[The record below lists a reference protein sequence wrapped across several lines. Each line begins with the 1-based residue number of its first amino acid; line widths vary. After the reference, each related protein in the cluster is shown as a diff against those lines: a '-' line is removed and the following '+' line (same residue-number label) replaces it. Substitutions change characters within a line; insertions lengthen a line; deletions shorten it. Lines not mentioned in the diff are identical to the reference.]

1 MNELLIKKYP
11 NRRLYD
17 TDKGVYVTLSDL
29 RGLVKGDRSIKI
41 IDANTEKDIT
51 RAVFLQVLMEE
62 EQDLALL
69 NADHLRRILRLFG
82 REDTQRMQ
90 QIFEDALNEAEQ
102 PAARR
107 AFIG

>member
-1 MNELLIKKYP
+1 
-11 NRRLYD
+11 
-17 TDKGVYVTLSDL
+17 VTLSDL
-29 RGLVKGDRSIKI
+29 RSLVKGDRSIKI

-69 NADHLRRILRLFG
+69 KADHLRRILRLYG

-107 AFIG
+107 AFID

>member
-1 MNELLIKKYP
+1 
-11 NRRLYD
+11 
-17 TDKGVYVTLSDL
+17 
-29 RGLVKGDRSIKI
+29 
-41 IDANTEKDIT
+41 
-51 RAVFLQVLMEE
+51 MEE

-69 NADHLRRILRLFG
+69 NADHLRRILRLYG

-107 AFIG
+107 AFID